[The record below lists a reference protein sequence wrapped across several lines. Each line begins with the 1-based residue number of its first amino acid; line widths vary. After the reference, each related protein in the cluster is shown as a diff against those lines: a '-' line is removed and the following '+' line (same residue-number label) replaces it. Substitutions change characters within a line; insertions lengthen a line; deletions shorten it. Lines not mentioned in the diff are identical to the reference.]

1 MDYLENK
8 CPCYHI
14 EVFDDNGCFPN
25 NLNKFYEISTVG
37 YISSPKY
44 ILKTN
49 NYFSGKVGSLIIP
62 RDRAID
68 IDDEF
73 DLKLAKIL
81 IKQNEK

>member
-1 MDYLENK
+1 MARK
-8 CPCYHI
+8 K
-14 EVFDDNGCFPN
+14 V
-25 NLNKFYEISTVG
+25 NLNKFYEIATLG

-49 NYFSGKVGSLIIP
+49 NYFSGEVGSLIIP

-68 IDDEF
+68 IDDKF

-81 IKQNEK
+81 IKK